1 VVGSG
6 PFRYQDLVSLLGEV
20 PINQDL
26 SLDFTRA
33 RIDGDCLDRIIKS
46 CSRLTALSFGDSSLV
61 SGPTNAPLQ
70 TLIEYVQ
77 RRDSSLSRL
86 SVEGI
91 SLNHCRS
98 TMDEWKTLESLAE
111 KMITD
116 TYIESVQLK
125 FK

>member
-1 VVGSG
+1 
-6 PFRYQDLVSLLGEV
+6 VSLLGEV